1 MAPAIMSTRPHGEP
15 PAPGLAP
22 VSGVVIAATAPVGV
36 GEAVVM
42 A

>member
-1 MAPAIMSTRPHGEP
+1 MSTKPHGEP
-15 PAPGLAP
+15 PAPGPAP